1 MKILI
6 THFYTRDNRGDA
18 AILSALLLELNRV
31 FGEQHISIV
40 TMEDIDKRKTFEGYS
55 TIKSLISQATLHKGR
70 ITRWFVMAYF
80 IIIPLMWC
88 MVYRLLKIKMNFLL
102 TKDLYKLL
110 NSISQ
115 SDLIILVGGGY
126 LRGAGGLGDDINY
139 LFIIYPILLEK
150 LLNKTIVL
158 HAQSIGPFG
167 DRFQKFISGWVLKK
181 VDLIITREEIS
192 TKLLENMQIP
202 LAKIKRSVDAGF
214 LFKTNIKTDLK
225 KYGINSSRKKSVGIT
240 VARKWLNNKNLQ
252 HAYES
257 EIAKFADYVI
267 SKKKLNV
274 IFIPQVTS
282 QLFDDD
288 DRSVAKRIIVKMKE
302 KSFVWGIEQEMSH
315 YEIKSFYANMN
326 YIVGT
331 RFHSVIFSLT
341 SYVPAVAIE
350 YEHKTRG
357 IMKDLDLTDW
367 VIKLEDLTA
376 ERLIKK
382 FDKLVLKQEEYIAS
396 LKAQI
401 PSYIKDA
408 RGAVDTIKQVVLLK
422 DN

>member
-1 MKILI
+1 MQDASLQRILLI
-6 THFYTRDNRGDA
+6 KEKFDSISSYLNERALRIWCATEVKNYNKEFNRGGSTTVHRA
-18 AILSALLLELNRV
+18 T
-31 FGEQHISIV
+31 GIS
-40 TMEDIDKRKTFEGYS
+40 YP
-55 TIKSLISQATLHKGR
+55 TIRAGLR
-70 ITRWFVMAYF
+70 E
-80 IIIPLMWC
+80 
-88 MVYRLLKIKMNFLL
+88 IK
-102 TKDLYKLL
+102 
-110 NSISQ
+110 
-115 SDLIILVGGGY
+115 
-126 LRGAGGLGDDINY
+126 
-139 LFIIYPILLEK
+139 
-150 LLNKTIVL
+150 
-158 HAQSIGPFG
+158 
-167 DRFQKFISGWVLKK
+167 
-181 VDLIITREEIS
+181 
-192 TKLLENMQIP
+192 
-202 LAKIKRSVDAGF
+202 
-214 LFKTNIKTDLK
+214 
-225 KYGINSSRKKSVGIT
+225 
-240 VARKWLNNKNLQ
+240 
-252 HAYES
+252 
-257 EIAKFADYVI
+257 